1 MGYITANAYTQAIIS
16 NNLPP
21 TPDNV
26 QIPLRGF
33 NAGTSKSYDID
44 VLNSR
49 AINAIKYAIRSRNN
63 RIYSRRNYRN
73 YRN

>member
-1 MGYITANAYTQAIIS
+1 M
-16 NNLPP
+16 
-21 TPDNV
+21 
-26 QIPLRGF
+26 RGF

-73 YRN
+73 